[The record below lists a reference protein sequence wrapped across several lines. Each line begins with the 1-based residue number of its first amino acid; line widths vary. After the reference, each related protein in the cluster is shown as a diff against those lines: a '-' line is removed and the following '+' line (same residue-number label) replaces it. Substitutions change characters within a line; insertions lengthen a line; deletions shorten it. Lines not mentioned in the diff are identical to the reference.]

1 MFNNLGLG
9 DNINNICKKLENKI
23 KKSVSNKNIILENDL
38 EDIVDDPEE
47 MAALD
52 RLNKAYEKF
61 GKENVNVLNE

>member
-9 DNINNICKKLENKI
+9 DNNNTSKKLENKI
-23 KKSVSNKNIILENDL
+23 KKSVSNKNIIFENDL

-52 RLNKAYEKF
+52 RLNKAYERF